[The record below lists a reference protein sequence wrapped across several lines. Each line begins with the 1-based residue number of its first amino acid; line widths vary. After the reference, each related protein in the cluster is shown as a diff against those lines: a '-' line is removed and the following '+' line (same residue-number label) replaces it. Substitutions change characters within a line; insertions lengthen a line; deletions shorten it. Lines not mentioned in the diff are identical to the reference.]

1 MASGCSA
8 DFSISFMVT
17 KPLNEPDSSKTRIFS
32 ILFSYI
38 NFFTFSCDVPSE
50 TVISFSAGDMID
62 ETLSSILSAYLKS
75 LLVTIPFSS
84 SSSTTGIPEIFN
96 SSVNCFNSAI
106 DLLELIV
113 IGSLTT
119 PLSYFL
125 TALT

>member
-1 MASGCSA
+1 
-8 DFSISFMVT
+8 MVT